1 MSSIFLVD
9 EVDDQSLEIEVA
21 DNQGK
26 EDIQD
31 PEKAENEAKVI
42 NISSENTDLPE
53 SSLKND
59 DEVAVTE
66 SPEQTE
72 EPEPEVIEPKT
83 EPETS
88 EQSPEREP
96 EVVGEAEEE
105 TAKLEEMEVDSGEA
119 EAEAGS
125 DVEKESG
132 GEPLKSMLLARA
144 KAFAGLSENG
154 ENLMPCFHRNPS
166 ISFSPKS
173 GFKLPNFSC
182 SNYDA
187 E

>member
-1 MSSIFLVD
+1 MSSIFLVV

-31 PEKAENEAKVI
+31 PEKAENEAEVV

-66 SPEQTE
+66 IPEQTE

-88 EQSPEREP
+88 EQSPEREH

-105 TAKLEEMEVDSGEA
+105 TAKLEEMEVDAG

-132 GEPLKSMLLARA
+132 GEPLKSMLLARQ
-144 KAFAGLSENG
+144 
-154 ENLMPCFHRNPS
+154 
-166 ISFSPKS
+166 
-173 GFKLPNFSC
+173 KLLR
-182 SNYDA
+182 A
-187 E
+187 

>member
-1 MSSIFLVD
+1 M
-9 EVDDQSLEIEVA
+9 
-21 DNQGK
+21 
-26 EDIQD
+26 
-31 PEKAENEAKVI
+31 
-42 NISSENTDLPE
+42 
-53 SSLKND
+53 
-59 DEVAVTE
+59 
-66 SPEQTE
+66 
-72 EPEPEVIEPKT
+72 IEPKT

-105 TAKLEEMEVDSGEA
+105 TAKLEEMEVDAG

-166 ISFSPKS
+166 ISFSSKS

-182 SNYDA
+182 SNYDT